1 MFRRHVLAVLCAGLL
16 FALPKSA
23 TAATIGFYSNNA
35 AGTPSAA
42 ITASGNTPVA
52 LANLTAGDLAGLQ
65 VLWILNGINGT
76 PDATIMNNLAAI
88 SAFVA
93 GGGVL
98 SFHDRNVSQGVSAAT
113 YIPGAA
119 GVTFVSELG
128 AEITVLTSNGVTNG
142 PAGVIGQ
149 TTLDGGNFSDHGY
162 ALEATLPV
170 GAVGV
175 LSTLDRTHIVDFYY
189 QFGLGWVY
197 YSTIPMDFYFA
208 GGGNNPPGDA
218 FRFIYGPNEAGFQAS
233 LAGQAVPEPGTVLL
247 LGGGLALLATRLR
260 RRRA

>member
-1 MFRRHVLAVLCAGLL
+1 VLEILCAALL

-23 TAATIGFYSNNA
+23 AAASIGFYGGA
-35 AGTPSAA
+35 AGGA

-52 LANLTAGDLAGLQ
+52 LANLTAADLVGLQ
-65 VLWILNGINGT
+65 VLWIFNDNNGSPN
-76 PDATIMNNLAAI
+76 ATIMNNLAAI

-98 SFHDRNVSQGVSAAT
+98 SFHDRNVNQGLSAAT
-113 YIPGAA
+113 YIPGAG
-119 GVTFVSELG
+119 GVSFTAEFGS
-128 AEITVLTSNGVTNG
+128 EITVLTSNGVTNG

-149 TTLDGGNFSDHGY
+149 TTLDGGNFSNHGY
-162 ALEATLPV
+162 ATEASLPG
-170 GAVGV
+170 GAVAV

-197 YSTIPMDFYFA
+197 YSTIPMDFYFSGA
-208 GGGNNPPGDA
+208 GNNPPADA
-218 FRFIYGPNEAGFQAS
+218 FRNIYGPNEAGFQAS

>member
-1 MFRRHVLAVLCAGLL
+1 
-16 FALPKSA
+16 
-23 TAATIGFYSNNA
+23 
-35 AGTPSAA
+35 
-42 ITASGNTPVA
+42 VA
-52 LANLTAGDLAGLQ
+52 LANLTAGNLAGLQ
-65 VLWILNGINGT
+65 VLWILNGNNGA

-93 GGGVL
+93 AGGVL
-98 SFHDRNVSQGVSAAT
+98 SFHDRNVNQGVSAAT
-113 YIPGAA
+113 YIPGAG
-119 GVTFVSELG
+119 GVSFTAEFGS
-128 AEITVLTSNGVTNG
+128 EITVLTSNGVTNG
-142 PAGVIGQ
+142 PAGAIGQ
-149 TTLDGGNFSDHGY
+149 TTLDGGNFSSHGY
-162 ALEATLPV
+162 ATEASLPG

-197 YSTIPMDFYFA
+197 YSSIPMDFYFA

-233 LAGQAVPEPGTVLL
+233 LARPVPEPGTMVL